1 MVGRSPHVR
10 DSNTSPDY
18 ELINAS
24 CHMVLDFNT
33 ETTTFALPTE
43 LPVVVGNLRNDQLL
57 SLLTVDIS
65 SSCAAVATVVYTF
78 AIVVYTFAIAGYHVY
93 V

>member
-1 MVGRSPHVR
+1 
-10 DSNTSPDY
+10 
-18 ELINAS
+18 
-24 CHMVLDFNT
+24 MVLDFNT

-78 AIVVYTFAIAGYHVY
+78 TIVVYTFAIAGYHVY
-93 V
+93 VAMYSCSACSLG